1 MENGFQKG
9 LPMRAFRDNIKNIA
23 IVCNT
28 QAGKGKAIATLG
40 RVLKR
45 LADKDIPY
53 ATFCDSLPGD
63 FDQFSSVWLVGGDGT
78 LNFFIN
84 RFPDIRIPIAIFKGG
99 TGNDFA
105 WKLYGNRSIDEHFDA
120 ILNAIPKWTDA
131 GTCNG
136 RYFIN
141 GVGIGFDG
149 EVVRAMSRNGFLSGH
164 FAYLFMVLKMVLFY
178 QDKSMKVQ
186 TDDRLWNERVFM
198 ITAANGSRYGGGFL
212 VAPDAQVNDGKLDI
226 VVIKKIPPLLRF
238 FHLPK
243 MKRGNHLN
251 LSFVETARSR
261 RVVVSS
267 EKIIHGHLD
276 GEMIQS
282 SLFDIEIIPGR
293 FLFLY

>member
-105 WKLYGNRSIDEHFDA
+105 WKLYGNRSIDEH
-120 ILNAIPKWTDA
+120 
-131 GTCNG
+131 
-136 RYFIN
+136 
-141 GVGIGFDG
+141 
-149 EVVRAMSRNGFLSGH
+149 
-164 FAYLFMVLKMVLFY
+164 
-178 QDKSMKVQ
+178 
-186 TDDRLWNERVFM
+186 
-198 ITAANGSRYGGGFL
+198 
-212 VAPDAQVNDGKLDI
+212 
-226 VVIKKIPPLLRF
+226 
-238 FHLPK
+238 
-243 MKRGNHLN
+243 
-251 LSFVETARSR
+251 
-261 RVVVSS
+261 
-267 EKIIHGHLD
+267 
-276 GEMIQS
+276 
-282 SLFDIEIIPGR
+282 
-293 FLFLY
+293 